1 MTRAC
6 RACGESFSTERGDKR
21 YCSSKCRMAEWMKTH
36 ERPAWLGKRRP
47 RDPMQRKWAKLRRE
61 LETLGYERASEVV
74 RLALADK
81 AVEEITADR
90 F

>member
-1 MTRAC
+1 
-6 RACGESFSTERGDKR
+6 
-21 YCSSKCRMAEWMKTH
+21 MAEWMKTH

-81 AVEEITADR
+81 AVEEMSLEGY
-90 F
+90 

>member
-1 MTRAC
+1 
-6 RACGESFSTERGDKR
+6 
-21 YCSSKCRMAEWMKTH
+21 MAEWMKTH

-47 RDPMQRKWAKLRRE
+47 RDPEQRAWNHVRDEMKP
-61 LETLGYERASEVV
+61 LGLERAREVV